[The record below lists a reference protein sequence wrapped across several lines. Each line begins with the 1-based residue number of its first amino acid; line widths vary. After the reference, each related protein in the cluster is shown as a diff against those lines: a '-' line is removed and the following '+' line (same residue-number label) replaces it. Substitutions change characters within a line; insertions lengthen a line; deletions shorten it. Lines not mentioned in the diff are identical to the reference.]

1 MVDRLEELLLP
12 QQEESDESLWWNVR
26 SGRAVFRAQE
36 QQAMFPDEI
45 REQGQAAQEERT
57 AHRATDGETP
67 DEVLAR
73 AWVVQ
78 MIERTRRAARAA
90 ALGGTVR
97 EKSRS
102 GGGGTQ
108 PVTGSR
114 ASATLKD
121 SPAGGWQGL
130 TAQIDA
136 QFRRD
141 ARRYDGRLGLL

>member
-1 MVDRLEELLLP
+1 MIDRLEELLLSP
-12 QQEESDESLWWNVR
+12 QEESDESLWWNVR
-26 SGRAVFRAQE
+26 PGRAVPRKQE
-36 QQAMFPDEI
+36 WEAMFPDET
-45 REQGQAAQEERT
+45 RERGQTAQEERKT
-57 AHRATDGETP
+57 HRETDGETP
-67 DEVLAR
+67 AEMLAR
-73 AWVVQ
+73 AWTVQ

-90 ALGGTVR
+90 AWGGMAR

-108 PVTGSR
+108 PVAGVHT
-114 ASATLKD
+114 AAALKD
-121 SPAGGWQGL
+121 SPAGGRQGL